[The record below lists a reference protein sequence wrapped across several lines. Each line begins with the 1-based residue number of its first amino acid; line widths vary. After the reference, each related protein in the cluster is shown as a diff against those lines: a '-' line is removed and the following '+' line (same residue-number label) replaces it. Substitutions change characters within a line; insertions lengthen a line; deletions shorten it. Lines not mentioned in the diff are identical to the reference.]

1 MSMIKMKLTVPNV
14 NLEWWRT
21 SKNQLNKLV
30 EEYNRS
36 TWPSQSDPVT
46 LKPWAPR
53 KQPTGNWPLLRR
65 TGKMQDTATFK
76 AGSSPMTFYAKTTNY
91 GPYLQYGTK
100 NMPARRWLGIG
111 PAVLDPM
118 AAIIGKQIF
127 KGKKTTITIP

>member
-14 NLEWWRT
+14 NYDWWRT
-21 SKNQLNKLV
+21 SKNELNRLV
-30 EEYNRS
+30 EDYNRS

-53 KQPTGNWPLLRR
+53 KQPTGTWPLLKR
-65 TGKMQDTATFK
+65 TGRMQDTAKFK
-76 AGSSPMTFYAKTTNY
+76 TVNSPMSFYAKTTNY

-100 NMPARRWLGIG
+100 NMPARRWLCIG
-111 PAVLDPM
+111 PAVLNPM
-118 AAIIGKQIF
+118 ATIIGKQIF